1 MTSATTGRA
10 VLDLISTGFWA
21 GGQAIHH
28 STNAYQ
34 GARRLYRNEVASGAF
49 RADLFATANRCQDGL
64 NDAQEACDRFLT
76 AWQSISDDLRAL
88 LVCCLSPIAALL
100 WGAAYD
106 VAMGMARTLGRAWGC
121 WMGQSCY
128 DLPLALLSRVQWFGA
143 IATARAYIF
152 AVVRELPAVCDRAFR
167 LAFCL
172 EAINV

>member
-21 GGQAIHH
+21 GGRAIHH

-34 GARRLYRNEVASGAF
+34 GARRFYRNEIASGAL
-49 RADLFATANRCQDGL
+49 RADFFAAANRCQDL
-64 NDAQEACDRFLT
+64 INDGQEACDRFLT

-88 LVCCLSPIAALL
+88 LVCCLGPIAALL

-121 WMGQSCY
+121 WMGQSRY
-128 DLPLALLSRVQWFGA
+128 DLPLAMLSQVQWFGA
-143 IATARAYIF
+143 IASARSYIF
-152 AVVRELPAVCDRAFR
+152 AVVRALPAMCDRAFC
-167 LAFCL
+167 LAFSL
-172 EAINV
+172 EAVNA